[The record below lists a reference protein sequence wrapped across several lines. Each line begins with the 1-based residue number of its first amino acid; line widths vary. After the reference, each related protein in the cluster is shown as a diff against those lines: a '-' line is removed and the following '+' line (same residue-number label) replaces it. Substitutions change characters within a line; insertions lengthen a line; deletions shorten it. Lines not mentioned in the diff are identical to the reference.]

1 MTAEGGAASKASTP
15 STSSTPVRRTTSLL
29 INVSTLLQEPIGALR
44 RFEVDRARGAGLSG
58 EVSGSLRLL
67 RTDQSVLATAQLST
81 SVADLCGG
89 CLEDIEL
96 DLELSFDEEFWPSMD
111 FITGTVIEP
120 PPERAGFAVIDGQID
135 LSEAVRQY
143 VDMGRPM
150 SPRCGSDCP
159 GLDTSASMEPPV
171 DARWAAL
178 SALKI
183 DSEGE

>member
-1 MTAEGGAASKASTP
+1 MTAEGGAASTA
-15 STSSTPVRRTTSLL
+15 STPVRRTTSLL
-29 INVSTLLQEPIGALR
+29 INVSTLLQEPIGSLR
-44 RFEVDRARGAGLSG
+44 RFDVDRARGAGLSG

-67 RTDQSVLATAQLST
+67 RTDQSVLATASLST
-81 SVADLCGG
+81 AVGDVCGG
-89 CLEDIEL
+89 CLEEIEL
-96 DLELSFDEEFWPSMD
+96 QLELSFDEEFWPAMD
-111 FITGTVIEP
+111 AFSGIAIEP
-120 PPERAGFAVIDGQID
+120 PPERVGFSVIDGQID

-159 GLDTSASMEPPV
+159 GLDTSASTEPPV

-183 DSEGE
+183 DSEGD